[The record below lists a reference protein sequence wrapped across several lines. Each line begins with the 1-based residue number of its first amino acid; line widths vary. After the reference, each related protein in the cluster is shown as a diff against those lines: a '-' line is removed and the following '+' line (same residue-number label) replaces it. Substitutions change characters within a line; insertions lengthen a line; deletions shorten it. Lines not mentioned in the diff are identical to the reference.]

1 MTCRLLFWLNSQL
14 VNMSSHAVWLKVL
27 QCGIFFSCFLVEAPA
42 HSLIRTVQ
50 TLRFIKLSNL
60 FLSFC
65 LLSSSFTPS
74 VWWTETNRS
83 LDIDSISHWHPRPP
97 ITAILHY
104 GTSRVRDWIFY
115 LFIIHFGCTGKFSF
129 TCMNIAFIISF
140 GICLFISI
148 SNFRIL

>member
-1 MTCRLLFWLNSQL
+1 MQSGWRSFSVVFFSAVFWLKHQHILWLGRCRHWGLLNSL
-14 VNMSSHAVWLKVL
+14 
-27 QCGIFFSCFLVEAPA
+27 
-42 HSLIRTVQ
+42 T
-50 TLRFIKLSNL
+50 
-60 FLSFC
+60 SFC

-97 ITAILHY
+97 TTAILHY

-140 GICLFISI
+140 GICLSISI
-148 SNFRIL
+148 SNFGILWYMFAI